1 MATSASLEKVFFLNI
16 VDPQQAVVLTHLQ
29 L

>member
-1 MATSASLEKVFFLNI
+1 MATSASLEKVLILNI

>member
-1 MATSASLEKVFFLNI
+1 MATSASLEKVFILNI